1 MPIRFPDPV
10 FGQITV
16 PDSLRSIVESPVLS
30 RLRNVRQ
37 LGFTLASYPGAVHTR
52 FEHSL
57 GTLGALA
64 LILQEFGVTDPTI
77 RDLNFKAALLSEIG
91 IYPLSYSSRSI
102 FRKYGYDKAEYAR
115 RVYEAYLKN
124 ELKLSQAEEQF
135 VLSKK
140 NRNQSWFQPVM
151 QHKEFAYLDPI
162 SLASTVDYVLR
173 DSYYTG
179 RYVGGFDHRSFLSL
193 GLNTEHLLIMDM
205 GEGLRS
211 LHRSVHA
218 LNAVYGDP
226 MRRALTR
233 ILHLLVERLVES
245 GALDV
250 SGWKTDSY
258 FIELDDDEFLFQIRS
273 AVHRAV
279 DKDDAV
285 VAGMYDVITQRVVTT
300 LHRIKKEDRT
310 RPLPELRE
318 ELAKKL
324 GTQVERI
331 VIVGDAVGSQI
342 GFRLFGKD
350 YANYAEAINSAEF
363 SQCTGLNVGAQLF
376 GQEASDE
383 LFAVIV

>member
-193 GLNTEHLLIMDM
+193 GLNNRASSHH
-205 GEGLRS
+205 GYGRGAS
-211 LHRSVHA
+211 LA
-218 LNAVYGDP
+218 A
-226 MRRALTR
+226 
-233 ILHLLVERLVES
+233 
-245 GALDV
+245 
-250 SGWKTDSY
+250 
-258 FIELDDDEFLFQIRS
+258 QIRS
-273 AVHRAV
+273 CTKRCLRRS
-279 DKDDAV
+279 DA
-285 VAGMYDVITQRVVTT
+285 
-300 LHRIKKEDRT
+300 
-310 RPLPELRE
+310 
-318 ELAKKL
+318 
-324 GTQVERI
+324 
-331 VIVGDAVGSQI
+331 
-342 GFRLFGKD
+342 
-350 YANYAEAINSAEF
+350 
-363 SQCTGLNVGAQLF
+363 TGPHTDTAPSCGAT
-376 GQEASDE
+376 G
-383 LFAVIV
+383 